1 MFYPLVWTYVLFS
14 CSAWSRVT
22 YYQTYYPDNRVFYHT
37 SLSER
42 SKACIPVDGPKEDV
56 AAFMEWVLV
65 NSDSLFTISLA
76 EDHTSPTPYPETS
89 QPPLASCTMEIRE
102 LTTDK
107 RNWSAVMDELEPAM
121 RM

>member
-1 MFYPLVWTYVLFS
+1 M
-14 CSAWSRVT
+14 T

-65 NSDSLFTISLA
+65 NQQPNSLSR
-76 EDHTSPTPYPETS
+76 DQPTT
-89 QPPLASCTMEIRE
+89 ARE
-102 LTTDK
+102 LHDG
-107 RNWSAVMDELEPAM
+107 D
-121 RM
+121 